1 MLIKLPSTQLTC
13 RLLRDIQQIYIQRN
27 VHNYNYTSITRCVWC
42 VNVRRPVAK
51 KLVTIKDQLYGQVA
65 QSHRAAVVKKM
76 ESLKIIL
83 FLGLA
88 GTASGS

>member
-1 MLIKLPSTQLTC
+1 M
-13 RLLRDIQQIYIQRN
+13 
-27 VHNYNYTSITRCVWC
+27 CVVC
-42 VNVRRPVAK
+42 ECETPVAK
-51 KLVTIKDQLYGQVA
+51 KLVTIKDQLYGPVA

>member
-1 MLIKLPSTQLTC
+1 MIIIQA
-13 RLLRDIQQIYIQRN
+13 LLD
-27 VHNYNYTSITRCVWC
+27 VCGLCHC